1 MRSRFLVLGAI
12 LSLPVA
18 AQVQTVAAKT
28 KGAPAAKSWTAAR
41 TPDGQP
47 DIQGIWSNST
57 LTPLERPK
65 DLAGKEF
72 LTEQEAAA
80 REKRLLEELSTDRR
94 DGGAEADVGLQA
106 PVEDRRGQGA
116 ALAEKRDVAGAS
128 DVLPERG
135 IEPGVRIHDTEA
147 IGA

>member
-12 LSLPVA
+12 LSLPA
-18 AQVQTVAAKT
+18 GAQVQTVAAKT

-94 DGGAEADVGLQA
+94 DGGAEVGRS
-106 PVEDRRGQGA
+106 EA
-116 ALAEKRDVAGAS
+116 ARSRPGRFVAGS
-128 DVLPERG
+128 ESGRTLPDAWRAQAAGRLQQQFPDCSESR
-135 IEPGVRIHDTEA
+135 
-147 IGA
+147 